1 MFQKVLGD
9 ENRNYTSKVHLRGL
23 REIESLVTINYELR
37 MMNYFATV
45 ARGLETLAAQELE
58 QLGANSVEPGFCGV
72 AFEGDRTL
80 LYRVNLWARL
90 PFRIL
95 VNIHDFPCLDAKDL
109 YRGIQTIDWQN
120 YVTPDMTLA
129 VNVTGKNDRL
139 NHSHFTSLQV
149 KNAIV
154 DQQQEKLGE
163 RSNVEL
169 HEPDVRIN
177 VHIERDFCTVKLD
190 SSGNSLHRRG
200 YRPAVG
206 TAPLKES
213 LASALIQLSGW
224 QPNQMF
230 YDPLCGSGTLPLEA
244 SLKALNIAPG
254 LFRDCF
260 GFENWLDFDLPLLEK
275 LLQEAKD
282 SQLDNLTAPIWGS
295 DRDENVIE
303 QAINNAQNCGV
314 DNHIWFSQM
323 ELADVVAPGDSGILL
338 CNPPYGERLGRDS
351 DLGAFYK
358 LLGDVLKQR
367 FKGWTAFV
375 LSGNKELSQ
384 SIGLKSSQ
392 RMAVYNGTIP
402 CQLMKYE
409 LY

>member
-1 MFQKVLGD
+1 MGQ
-9 ENRNYTSKVHLRGL
+9 
-23 REIESLVTINYELR
+23 
-37 MMNYFATV
+37 YFATV
-45 ARGLETLAAQELE
+45 ARGLEALAAQELE
-58 QLGANSVEPGFCGV
+58 QLGAHSVEPGFCGA
-72 AFEGDRTL
+72 AFEGDLTL

-95 VNIHDFPCLDAKDL
+95 MKLHEFPCHDAKDL
-109 YRGIQTIDWQN
+109 YRGIQTLDWSK
-120 YVTPDMTLA
+120 YLTPDLTLA
-129 VNVTGKNDRL
+129 VNATGKNEQL
-139 NHSHFTSLQV
+139 NHTHFTALQV

-154 DQQQEKLGE
+154 DQQQENFGE
-163 RSNVEL
+163 RSDVETQ
-169 HEPDVRIN
+169 EPDVQIN
-177 VHIERDFCTVKLD
+177 VHIDRDLCTVSLD

-206 TAPLKES
+206 AAPLKES
-213 LASALIQLSGW
+213 LAAALIQLSGW
-224 QPNQMF
+224 QPEQMF

-254 LFRDCF
+254 LFRERF
-260 GFENWLDFDLPLLEK
+260 GFETWPGFDSSLLEQ
-275 LLQEAKD
+275 LIQEAEANQRD
-282 SQLDNLTAPIWGS
+282 TLPAPIWGS
-295 DRDENVIE
+295 DGDEAVID
-303 QAINNAQNCGV
+303 QAITNAEKCGV
-314 DNHIWFSQM
+314 SDHVWFSQID
-323 ELADVVAPGDSGILL
+323 LAEVVAPANSGVLF

-351 DLGAFYK
+351 NLAGFYK

-392 RMAVYNGTIP
+392 RFAVYNGSLP

>member
-1 MFQKVLGD
+1 
-9 ENRNYTSKVHLRGL
+9 
-23 REIESLVTINYELR
+23 
-37 MMNYFATV
+37 MNQYFATV

-95 VNIHDFPCLDAKDL
+95 VNIHEFPCLDAKDL
-109 YRGIQTIDWQN
+109 YRGIQSIDWQN
-120 YVTPDMTLA
+120 YLTPDMTLA
-129 VNVTGKNDRL
+129 VNTTGKNNHL
-139 NHSHFTSLQV
+139 NHSHFTSLQI

-154 DQQQEKLGE
+154 DQQKENLGE

-177 VHIERDFCTVKLD
+177 VHIERDSCTVKLD

-206 TAPLKES
+206 AAPLKES
-213 LASALIQLSGW
+213 LAAALIQLSGW

-254 LFRDCF
+254 LFRESF
-260 GFENWLDFDLPLLEK
+260 GFENWLDFDLSLLEK

-282 SQLDNLTAPIWGS
+282 SQLDNLPAPIWGS
-295 DRDENVIE
+295 DRDENIIE

-314 DNHIWFSQM
+314 DNHVWFSQM
-323 ELADVVAPGDSGILL
+323 ELADVVAPADSGVLF
-338 CNPPYGERLGRDS
+338 CNPPYGERLGQDT

-384 SIGLKSSQ
+384 SIGLKSSK
-392 RMAVYNGTIP
+392 RIAVYNGTLP

>member
-1 MFQKVLGD
+1 
-9 ENRNYTSKVHLRGL
+9 
-23 REIESLVTINYELR
+23 
-37 MMNYFATV
+37 MNQYFATV

-58 QLGANSVEPGFCGV
+58 QLGAHSVEPGFCGV

-80 LYRVNLWARL
+80 LYRVNIWARL

-95 VNIHDFPCLDAKDL
+95 VNIYEFTCLDAKDL
-109 YRGIQTIDWQN
+109 YRGIQSIDWQK
-120 YVTPDMTLA
+120 YLTPDMTLA
-129 VNVTGKNDRL
+129 VNTTGKNDRL
-139 NHSHFTSLQV
+139 NHTHFTSLQI

-154 DQQQEKLGE
+154 DQQKENLGE

-169 HEPDVRIN
+169 HDPDVRIN

-206 TAPLKES
+206 AAPLKES
-213 LASALIQLSGW
+213 LAAALIQLSGW
-224 QPNQMF
+224 EPNQMF

-254 LFRDCF
+254 LFRDSF
-260 GFENWLDFDLPLLEK
+260 GFENWLDFDLSLLEK

-282 SQLDNLTAPIWGS
+282 SQLDTLTAPIWGS
-295 DRDENVIE
+295 DRDENIIE
-303 QAINNAQNCGV
+303 QAIHNAQNCGV
-314 DNHIWFSQM
+314 DNHVWFSQM
-323 ELADVVAPGDSGILL
+323 ELADVVAPADSGVLF

-392 RMAVYNGTIP
+392 RIAVYNGTLP

>member
-1 MFQKVLGD
+1 
-9 ENRNYTSKVHLRGL
+9 
-23 REIESLVTINYELR
+23 
-37 MMNYFATV
+37 MNQYFATV

-58 QLGANSVEPGFCGV
+58 QLGAHSVEPGFCGA
-72 AFEGDRTL
+72 AFEGDRNL

-95 VNIHDFPCLDAKDL
+95 MKVDEFPCHDAEEL
-109 YRGIQTIDWQN
+109 YRGIQKLDWSK
-120 YVTPDMTLA
+120 YLTPDMTLA
-129 VNVTGKNDRL
+129 VNATGKSDRL
-139 NHSHFTSLQV
+139 NHTHFTALQV

-154 DQQQEKLGE
+154 DQQEENFGQ

-169 HEPDVRIN
+169 QQPDVRIS
-177 VHIERDFCTVKLD
+177 VHINRDVCTVSLD

-206 TAPLKES
+206 SAPLKES
-213 LASALIQLSGW
+213 LAAALIQLSGW
-224 QPNQMF
+224 QPEQMF

-254 LFRDCF
+254 LFRERF
-260 GFENWLDFDLPLLEK
+260 GFETWLDFDSLLLEK
-275 LLQEAKD
+275 LIAEARD
-282 SQLDNLTAPIWGS
+282 SQRELLPAPIWGS
-295 DRDENVIE
+295 DGDENAIA
-303 QAINNAQNCGV
+303 QAMANAENCGV
-314 DNHIWFSQM
+314 LDCVYFSQI
-323 ELADVVAPGDSGILL
+323 ELADVFAPADTGVLL
-338 CNPPYGERLGRDS
+338 CNPPYGERLGKDM

-358 LLGDVLKQR
+358 KLGDIFKQR

-392 RMAVYNGTIP
+392 RISVYNGTIP

>member
-1 MFQKVLGD
+1 
-9 ENRNYTSKVHLRGL
+9 
-23 REIESLVTINYELR
+23 
-37 MMNYFATV
+37 MNQYFATV

-58 QLGANSVEPGFCGV
+58 QLGAHSVEPGFCGV

-95 VNIHDFPCLDAKDL
+95 VNIHEFPCLDAKDL

-120 YVTPDMTLA
+120 YLTPDMTLA

-154 DQQQEKLGE
+154 DQQKENLGE

-169 HEPDVRIN
+169 HDPDVRVN
-177 VHIERDFCTVKLD
+177 VHIEHDSCTVKLD

-206 TAPLKES
+206 AAPLKES
-213 LASALIQLSGW
+213 LAAALIQLSGW

-244 SLKALNIAPG
+244 CLKALNIAPG
-254 LFRDCF
+254 LFRESF

-282 SQLDNLTAPIWGS
+282 SQLDSLSEPIWGS
-295 DRDENVIE
+295 DRDENIIE

-314 DNHIWFSQM
+314 DNYVWFSQM
-323 ELADVVAPGDSGILL
+323 ELVDVVAPADSGILF

-392 RMAVYNGTIP
+392 RIAVYNGTLP

>member
-1 MFQKVLGD
+1 
-9 ENRNYTSKVHLRGL
+9 
-23 REIESLVTINYELR
+23 
-37 MMNYFATV
+37 MNQYFATV

-58 QLGANSVEPGFCGV
+58 QLGADSVEPGFCGV

-80 LYRVNLWARL
+80 LYRVNIWARL

-95 VNIHDFPCLDAKDL
+95 VNIHEFPCLDAKDL
-109 YRGIQTIDWQN
+109 YRGIQTIDWVN
-120 YVTPDMTLA
+120 YLTPDMTLA
-129 VNVTGKNDRL
+129 VNTTGKNDRL
-139 NHSHFTSLQV
+139 NHTHFTSLQI

-154 DQQQEKLGE
+154 DQQKENLGE

-169 HEPDVRIN
+169 HDPDVRIN
-177 VHIERDFCTVKLD
+177 VHIERDRCTVKLD

-206 TAPLKES
+206 SAPLKES
-213 LASALIQLSGW
+213 LAAALIQLSGW

-254 LFRDCF
+254 LFRESF
-260 GFENWLDFDLPLLEK
+260 GFENWLDFDLSLLEK

-282 SQLDNLTAPIWGS
+282 SQLNTLPAPIWGS
-295 DRDENVIE
+295 DRDENIIE

-314 DNHIWFSQM
+314 DNHVWFSQM
-323 ELADVVAPGDSGILL
+323 ELADVVAPADSGILF

-392 RMAVYNGTIP
+392 RIAVYNGTLP